1 MSNLI
6 KYNSFVVKNEGN
18 VVIDSNQLV
27 MDKINSIMN
36 NFKATA
42 KEQQGVPDEDGF
54 ISGLNAQVVEELVDS
69 ESVIEDANAQAE
81 QIIADAKAEAD
92 AIIAS
97 ALSEAQSIRDR
108 HRNEGYAEG
117 SLKAEADYTNKNK
130 MLEEKYSLRAQEL
143 EADYQNKIETIEPM
157 LVDTLLR
164 VFSKVTKTMAED
176 KKDMIIALINSVMRN
191 TDLSREFFIRVSP
204 EDYKFVRNN
213 QHRIYSSLAKD
224 VHIEISEDTSLG
236 RNECIIETDAGV
248 FDCSL
253 DIQLENLIKDIRLLS
268 CMND

>member
-6 KYNSFVVKNEGN
+6 KYNSFVVKKEGN
-18 VVIDSNQLV
+18 VVIDTNKLV
-27 MDKINSIMN
+27 MDKISSVMSD
-36 NFKATA
+36 FKAVA
-42 KEQQGVPDEDGF
+42 EKQQGFQSEDGF
-54 ISGLNAQVVEELVDS
+54 VSGLNAQVVEELVDS
-69 ESVIEDANAQAE
+69 ESVIENAQTE
-81 QIIADAKAEAD
+81 ADNILSEAKAQAD
-92 AIIAS
+92 AIIAE
-97 ALSEAQSIRDR
+97 AMSEAQSIRDR

-117 SLKAEADYTNKNK
+117 AKRAEDDYTARASKLEAEYSDK
-130 MLEEKYSLRAQEL
+130 FKTLEE
-143 EADYQNKIETIEPM
+143 DYQNKIENIEPM
-157 LVDTLLR
+157 LVDTLLK

-213 QHRIYSSLAKD
+213 QHRIYSSVAKD
-224 VHIEISEDTSLG
+224 VHIEISEDTSLN

-268 CMND
+268 CIND